1 GCHFGFDGSR
11 DRAGL
16 RRRMDFS
23 RSIARVAYKEIAVA
37 AGVPPAKPN
46 CRSRHG
52 CLYSAPLSLES
63 QFLFDRV
70 HPREEFSQRADP
82 DDLSLC
88 FLNRSCGITEPYAA
102 GHALGNAALRGD
114 HAAIS
119 DFDVA
124 DDANL
129 PRHRDALANAGA
141 ARDSSLR
148 HDHRMFSDDHVVRNL
163 HEIVD
168 LHALLNP
175 RPAKTR
181 AINCGV
187 RADLNI
193 IVDLNN
199 PELLNFFV
207 LAIYHLKSETIRA
220 NHCTAV
226 NDHTRPNAASLSN
239 GHSRI
244 NETRRSDHRL
254 LSDVTS
260 CANDRVV
267 AESYPGLDDRVR
279 LDRNTLRKLCAWIA
293 HSSWGNGRRAV

>member
-52 CLYSAPLSLES
+52 CLYSALRSLQS
-63 QFLFDRV
+63 QFLLDLL
-70 HPREEFSQRADP
+70 HPREEFSQGADP

-88 FLNRSCGITEPYAA
+88 FLNRSCGITEPHAA

-148 HDHRMFSDDHVVRNL
+148 HDHRIFSDDHVVRNL

-181 AINCGV
+181 AIDRSV

-207 LAIYHLKSETIRA
+207 SAFNHFKSETIGA
-220 NHCTAV
+220 NHCATV
-226 NDHTRPNAASLSN
+226 NDYARANAASLAD
-239 GHSRI
+239 GYSR
-244 NETRRSDHRL
+244 
-254 LSDVTS
+254 
-260 CANDRVV
+260 
-267 AESYPGLDDRVR
+267 
-279 LDRNTLRKLCAWIA
+279 
-293 HSSWGNGRRAV
+293 